1 MTQIA
6 LRDVLSRQFV
16 GVSESDALLDA
27 VELMRKE
34 NTNSAV
40 VLRGSTPVGVIT
52 AETVFD
58 LLLDGGNP
66 DDVTAADVMDEPPES
81 LSLDAS
87 VADAADL
94 MGRTGDPRVLV
105 TDEDGVHGVV
115 EARDVAPRVEKQL
128 RGAPAAPSSTPAT
141 NPADGAQ
148 SNATESYAEQGV
160 CESCGSLAH
169 ELANV
174 NGQLLC
180 PQCRSV

>member
-1 MTQIA
+1 MAQLA
-6 LRDVLSRQFV
+6 LRDVLSHEFV

-27 VELMRKE
+27 VELMRAE

-40 VLRGSTPVGVIT
+40 VLRGSTPVGVIS

-58 LLLDGGNP
+58 VLLDDRDPSDASAG
-66 DDVTAADVMDEPPES
+66 DVMDETPES

-105 TDEDGVHGVV
+105 ADDEGVHGVV
-115 EARDVAPRVEKQL
+115 EARDVAPTVEKQY
-128 RGAPAAPSSTPAT
+128 RGAPAMPS
-141 NPADGAQ
+141 NPPTSSPQGE
-148 SNATESYAEQGV
+148 SGESYDEQGV
-160 CESCGSLAH
+160 CEGCGGLAH
-169 ELANV
+169 ELVNV

-180 PQCRSV
+180 PECRTV